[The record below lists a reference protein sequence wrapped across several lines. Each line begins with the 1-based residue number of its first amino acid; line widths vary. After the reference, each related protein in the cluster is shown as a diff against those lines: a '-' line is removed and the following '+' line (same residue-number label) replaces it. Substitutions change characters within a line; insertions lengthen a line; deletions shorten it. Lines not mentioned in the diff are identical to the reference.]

1 MLRWISFPIWG
12 SGDNAGFL
20 TKDEGALGMK
30 VKLGVILDAIEM
42 ADDNYTYFLD
52 LETGERVFLADELIT
67 GMDNEGLADE
77 IEENPERYLR
87 LPTKFEIHEYHIMEE
102 FIWTLKGEKADK
114 LECAIRGRGA
124 FRRFKD
130 MVNRIG
136 ISQQMLSADSGSN
149 SSGMIFRQSITGNWR
164 LTGAGSRGWSMRRGA
179 CEN

>member
-1 MLRWISFPIWG
+1 
-12 SGDNAGFL
+12 
-20 TKDEGALGMK
+20 MK

-52 LETGERVFLADELIT
+52 LETGESVFLADELIT
-67 GMDNEGLADE
+67 GLDNEGLEDE
-77 IEENPERYLR
+77 IEESPERYLR

-114 LECAIRGRGA
+114 LERAIRGRGA

-130 MVNRIG
+130 MVFH
-136 ISQQMLSADSGSN
+136 
-149 SSGMIFRQSITGNWR
+149 SSGMIFRRNITGNWQPS
-164 LTGAGSRGWSMRRGA
+164 GAGSMGWSMRSRT